1 MTNHDYQ
8 REDQDPREGLA
19 EEGLLSPLIEDWRAI
34 YIENYA
40 P

>member
-8 REDQDPREGLA
+8 REDKDPREGLA